1 MQLVNIVHHRKPYLI
16 NIKLGDDVIKEGVQ
30 IIEQLHNLMRIIV
43 DDFAVSE
50 LMLVD
55 LVEMGKKEVLPQEL
69 C

>member
-1 MQLVNIVHHRKPYLI
+1 MQLVNIVYRKPYLI

-30 IIEQLHNLMRIIV
+30 IIEQFHNLIRIIE
-43 DDFAVSE
+43 DDYAVSE

-55 LVEMGKKEVLPQEL
+55 LVDMGKKEVLPQEL

>member
-1 MQLVNIVHHRKPYLI
+1 MQLVNIVHGKLYLI

-30 IIEQLHNLMRIIV
+30 IIEQFHNLIRIIV
-43 DDFAVSE
+43 DDYAVSE

>member
-1 MQLVNIVHHRKPYLI
+1 MQLVNIVYRKPYLI

-30 IIEQLHNLMRIIV
+30 IIEQFHNLMRIIV

-55 LVEMGKKEVLPQEL
+55 LVEMRKTNVVPQEL